1 MDQENLIVQITTK
14 LEQHS
19 EVGAAFL
26 GGSHGRGESDALSD
40 VDVYVVAVQPDQVQK
55 MVTKL
60 ADSVSDIAPILNS
73 KVLPNVRTIN
83 CITDKWQRFDLTVV
97 TGVELG
103 FLASGQQVKP
113 LFDNLGISGA
123 VLSTPPALQKTS
135 SGKFLE
141 DVKEFIRILGLSVV
155 VKKRDDLIVAQTGT
169 NLMRDILIRTML
181 IENEPQPQRGVLSLS
196 QSLRPAQQAELQQLP
211 AAEADWPA
219 IEERTRAIADAFF
232 PRARLLSRRLN
243 AKWPDE
249 FERVTRTYLIEE
261 IGFEF

>member
-1 MDQENLIVQITTK
+1 MDQQNLIDQITTT
-14 LEQHS
+14 LEQHA

-26 GGSHGRGESDALSD
+26 GGSHGRDESDALSD
-40 VDVYVVAVQPDQVQK
+40 VDVYVVVVEPERVQET
-55 MVTKL
+55 VTKL
-60 ADSVSDIAPILNS
+60 ADSVSDIAPILYS

-83 CITDKWQRFDLTVV
+83 GITDKWQRFDLTVV

-103 FLASGQQVKP
+103 FLASGQVKL
-113 LFDNLGISGA
+113 LFDNLGLSDA

-135 SGKFLE
+135 SGKFLD

-169 NLMRDILIRTML
+169 HLMRDILIRTML

-196 QSLRPAQQAELQQLP
+196 RSLNPAQQSELQRLP
-211 AAEADWPA
+211 AAEANWPA
-219 IEERTRAIADAFF
+219 IEERTRAIVVAFF
-232 PRARLLSRRLN
+232 PRARLLARRLN
-243 AKWPDE
+243 ATWPDE
-249 FERVTRTYLIEE
+249 FERLTRKYLSEE